1 MIRRPPI
8 STRTDTL
15 FPYTTLFRSTRF
27 QPNRFV
33 TRAQAASMTARL
45 LRLAGALPDGP
56 DAFTDDQG
64 SVHEASINSLAA
76 AGITGGVTPDQFRPD
91 APITRAAAASLLAR
105 GQDSLGRASCRDRV
119 WQ

>member
-1 MIRRPPI
+1 MVHRTPR
-8 STRTDTL
+8 STLTATRL
-15 FPYTTLFRSTRF
+15 PYTTLFRSHAGAVNALANLNVIAGTSATRF

-64 SVHEASINSLAA
+64 SVHEASIKSRSEERRV
-76 AGITGGVTPDQFRPD
+76 GKGCVST
-91 APITRAAAASLLAR
+91 
-105 GQDSLGRASCRDRV
+105 CRSRW
-119 WQ
+119 WQYH